1 MNVIHAQDALL
12 VREMV
17 RRCKYE
23 PERMSQIVYWLL
35 QAETVNQDETSVP
48 DEQLAQMG
56 QLGRMIYLY
65 NTTNFMSVRI
75 CDYITSIADVL
86 QLSKQHREKLL
97 DTLQKMLRYEPFDIV
112 CIHDSFKC
120 LPKNTNFIRYWYKE
134 LIADFI
140 DSRILQCVLNQLT
153 PNPFQL
159 FHNDEYRKELASMV
173 RLDGNYA
180 IT

>member
-23 PERMSQIVYWLL
+23 PERISQIAYWLV
-35 QAETVNQDETSVP
+35 QADSVNQEDTSVS
-48 DEQLAQMG
+48 DEQLARMG
-56 QLGRMIYLY
+56 QLGRMIHLY

-75 CDYITSIADVL
+75 CDYITSIVDVL

-97 DTLQKMLRYEPFDIV
+97 DVLQKMLQYKPFDVV

-120 LPKNTNFIRYWYKE
+120 HPLNTNYVRYWYKE

-140 DSRILQCVLNQLT
+140 DSKILQCILNQLT
-153 PNPFQL
+153 PKSFQL
-159 FHNDEYRKELASMV
+159 FHDDKYRKELASMV